1 MTQYLLD
8 EILKYTKSKKS
19 LPFYKNAIKELGAG
33 IVEGEL
39 GELKY
44 QIRTGDVNHPAK
56 YFNKLLQVQ
65 LKKHGVKDIKK
76 TIPKNTY
83 RELTQQNLFGNL
95 IPVNIPVGS
104 IPDKRKMLQPYFR
117 GQIPF
122 PTFIGQEFFAT
133 SKNKK
138 TSDTVIYK
146 TETKDGKK
154 VEVTLIRGKSRP
166 RDKAVGIP
174 TVYHGKLFV
183 ALIKAWTDKGS
194 QVLEHKDGT
203 VVCFVRVPARELAG
217 YLGWKKFGGSQLEQL
232 NTTLRELNSYPY
244 YYRLEELDLGL
255 KGFGFYLL
263 GDVRIID
270 AGKGKTAET
279 IFEVM
284 FSTTVS
290 KQLDDRKSI
299 SKSDGL
305 LTIRNE
311 IAWKLRLYLEPRLLY
326 IPNDVYSIN
335 LENLIKELQLP
346 PSSKHKYKS
355 KRKNLFLKSVEEIN
369 TSKTTDGRII
379 KLKIILNKDKADYKL
394 IAFLEAPEQE
404 YLEV

>member
-19 LPFYKNAIKELGAG
+19 LPFYKKAIKELGAG

-44 QIRTGDVNHPAK
+44 QIRIGDVDHPAK

-65 LKKHGVKDIKK
+65 LQKYEKDTKK
-76 TIPKNTY
+76 TIPENTY

-95 IPVNIPVGS
+95 MPTNIPPDS
-104 IPDKRKMLQPYFR
+104 IPDKRKMLHPYFA

-146 TETKDGKK
+146 AETRDGKK

-166 RDKAVGIP
+166 GDKAVGIP

-194 QVLEHKDGT
+194 RVLEHKDGT
-203 VVCFVRVPARELAG
+203 VVCFVRVPARELAD

-232 NTTLRELNSYPY
+232 NTTLRELKSYPY

-270 AGKGKTAET
+270 AGKGKTSET
-279 IFEVM
+279 LFEVM

-290 KQLDDRKSI
+290 KQLDERKSI

-311 IAWKLRLYLEPRLLY
+311 IAWKLRLYLEPRLLS
-326 IPNDVYSIN
+326 ISDDVYSIN

-346 PSSKHKYKS
+346 QSSKHKYKS
-355 KRKNLFLKSVEEIN
+355 KRKNLFLKAVEEIN
-369 TSKTTDGRII
+369 NSKTADGRVI
-379 KLKIILNKDKADYKL
+379 KLKMILNKDRSDYKL
-394 IAFLEAPEQE
+394 IALLEVPEQE

>member
-8 EILKYTKSKKS
+8 EILKYTKSKNS
-19 LPFYKNAIKELGAG
+19 LPFYKNAIKTLGPG
-33 IVEGEL
+33 VVEGEL

-44 QIRTGDVNHPAK
+44 QIRTGDVDHPAK

-65 LKKHGVKDIKK
+65 LKKHGKDTKE
-76 TIPKNTY
+76 TIPENTY

-95 IPVNIPVGS
+95 MPANIPAGS
-104 IPDKRKMLQPYFR
+104 IPDKRKMIQPYFR

-203 VVCFVRVPARELAG
+203 VVCFVRVPARELAD

-232 NTTLRELNSYPY
+232 NTTLRELKSYPY
-244 YYRLEELDLGL
+244 YYRLEELDLDL

-279 IFEVM
+279 IFEVL

-290 KQLDDRKSI
+290 KQLDERKAI
-299 SKSDGL
+299 TKTDGL
-305 LTIRNE
+305 ITIRNE
-311 IAWKLRLYLEPRLLY
+311 IAWKLRLYLEPRLLS
-326 IPNDVYSIN
+326 IPDDVYSIN
-335 LENLIKELQLP
+335 LQKLIEELQLP
-346 PSSKHKYKS
+346 KSSKHQYKS
-355 KRKNLFLKSVEEIN
+355 QRKQLISKAVEELN
-369 TSKTTDGRII
+369 DSETVDGRII
-379 KLKIILNKDKADYKL
+379 KLKLTLNKDKSDYKL
-394 IAFLEAPEQE
+394 IAFLEVPKQE